1 MRIGNSKT
9 IQNRNKTQKKA
20 TPGAILSSELLTHNT
35 LEFYTRLNTPSEA
48 PKPQVGG
55 RCAGVG
61 EKVGFVQSNFCE
73 HQLCLSNSFDII

>member
-35 LEFYTRLNTPSEA
+35 LEFYTRLNTPSQA
-48 PKPQVGG
+48 PKTAGGWQVCRGWG
-55 RCAGVG
+55 KS
-61 EKVGFVQSNFCE
+61 E
-73 HQLCLSNSFDII
+73 LCSKHFL

>member
-48 PKPQVGG
+48 PKP
-55 RCAGVG
+55 
-61 EKVGFVQSNFCE
+61 
-73 HQLCLSNSFDII
+73 

>member
-48 PKPQVGG
+48 PKRRWV
-55 RCAGVG
+55 AGVPG
-61 EKVGFVQSNFCE
+61 LGKK
-73 HQLCLSNSFDII
+73 